1 MFGKGGLGNLMKQ
14 AQQMQEKMQKMQE
27 EIAQLEVTGES
38 GAGLVKVT
46 INGAHNC
53 RRVEID
59 PSLLEDDKEMLE
71 DLVAAAFN
79 DAARRIE
86 ETQKEKWPLYP
97 PECSCR
103 TALRCQVLMQTSPL
117 LTQLMEALRCLPGV
131 GPKSAQRMAFTLL
144 QRDRSGGMRLAQ
156 ALTRAM
162 SEIGHCADCRTFTEQ
177 EVCNICSNPRR
188 QENGQICVVESP
200 ADIYAIEQTGQ
211 FSGRYFVLMGHLS
224 PLDGIGPD
232 DIGLDRLEQ
241 RLAEEKITE
250 VILATN
256 PTVEGEATANYIAE
270 LCAQYDVEASRIAHG
285 VPVGGELEMVD
296 GTTLSHSL
304 AGRHKIRF

>member
-1 MFGKGGLGNLMKQ
+1 
-14 AQQMQEKMQKMQE
+14 
-27 EIAQLEVTGES
+27 
-38 GAGLVKVT
+38 
-46 INGAHNC
+46 
-53 RRVEID
+53 
-59 PSLLEDDKEMLE
+59 
-71 DLVAAAFN
+71 
-79 DAARRIE
+79 
-86 ETQKEKWPLYP
+86 
-97 PECSCR
+97 
-103 TALRCQVLMQTSPL
+103 MQTSPL

-162 SEIGHCADCRTFTEQ
+162 SEIGHCADCRSFTEQ

-270 LCAQYDVEASRIAHG
+270 LCAQYDWKPAESLMAYLLAASWKWSMAPRCHTPLPG
-285 VPVGGELEMVD
+285 V
-296 GTTLSHSL
+296 
-304 AGRHKIRF
+304 IRFVFKQTRAGSPALA

>member
-1 MFGKGGLGNLMKQ
+1 
-14 AQQMQEKMQKMQE
+14 
-27 EIAQLEVTGES
+27 
-38 GAGLVKVT
+38 
-46 INGAHNC
+46 
-53 RRVEID
+53 
-59 PSLLEDDKEMLE
+59 
-71 DLVAAAFN
+71 
-79 DAARRIE
+79 
-86 ETQKEKWPLYP
+86 
-97 PECSCR
+97 
-103 TALRCQVLMQTSPL
+103 MQTSPL

-131 GPKSAQRMAFTLL
+131 GPKSAQRMSVYPAAARS
-144 QRDRSGGMRLAQ
+144 QRRYAPGA

-200 ADIYAIEQTGQ
+200 ADIHAIEQTGQ
-211 FSGRYFVLMGHLS
+211 YSGRYFVLMGHLS

-241 RLAEEKITE
+241 RLEAESITE

-270 LCAQYDVEASRIAHG
+270 LCAQYGVDASRIAHG

-304 AGRHKIRF
+304 AGRHKITF

>member
-1 MFGKGGLGNLMKQ
+1 
-14 AQQMQEKMQKMQE
+14 
-27 EIAQLEVTGES
+27 
-38 GAGLVKVT
+38 
-46 INGAHNC
+46 
-53 RRVEID
+53 
-59 PSLLEDDKEMLE
+59 
-71 DLVAAAFN
+71 
-79 DAARRIE
+79 
-86 ETQKEKWPLYP
+86 
-97 PECSCR
+97 
-103 TALRCQVLMQTSPL
+103 MQTSPL

-177 EVCNICSNPRR
+177 DVCNICTNPRR

-241 RLAEEKITE
+241 RLESETIKE

-256 PTVEGEATANYIAE
+256 PTVEGEATAHYIAQM
-270 LCAQYDVEASRIAHG
+270 LGDKGIVLSRIAHG
-285 VPVGGELEMVD
+285 VPLGGELELVD
-296 GTTLSHSL
+296 GGTLAHAL
-304 AGRHKIRF
+304 AGRRPISS

>member
-14 AQQMQEKMQKMQE
+14 AQQMQEKMQQMQE
-27 EIAQLEVTGES
+27 EVAKLEVTGES

-86 ETQKEKWPLYP
+86 ETQKEKMA
-97 PECSCR
+97 S
-103 TALRCQVLMQTSPL
+103 VSSGMQLPL

-156 ALTRAM
+156 ALTKAM

-177 EVCNICSNPRR
+177 DVCNICSNPRR

-241 RLAEEKITE
+241 RLASEQISEL
-250 VILATN
+250 ILATN

-270 LCAQYDVEASRIAHG
+270 LCMQYDVEASRIAHG

-304 AGRHKIRF
+304 AGRHKIKF

>member
-1 MFGKGGLGNLMKQ
+1 
-14 AQQMQEKMQKMQE
+14 
-27 EIAQLEVTGES
+27 
-38 GAGLVKVT
+38 
-46 INGAHNC
+46 
-53 RRVEID
+53 
-59 PSLLEDDKEMLE
+59 
-71 DLVAAAFN
+71 
-79 DAARRIE
+79 
-86 ETQKEKWPLYP
+86 
-97 PECSCR
+97 
-103 TALRCQVLMQTSPL
+103 MQTSPL

-177 EVCNICSNPRR
+177 DVCNICTNPRR

-232 DIGLDRLEQ
+232 DIGLDRPGAAAGVGNHQ
-241 RLAEEKITE
+241 RGDPRHQPDGGRGSNRQLHRRA
-250 VILATN
+250 V
-256 PTVEGEATANYIAE
+256 
-270 LCAQYDVEASRIAHG
+270 CA
-285 VPVGGELEMVD
+285 
-296 GTTLSHSL
+296 
-304 AGRHKIRF
+304 IRR